1 MGRRR
6 ISVETATV
14 STRVPKA
21 VLEEIERV
29 VKDGHYMDVGDYLRE
44 VIRRDLE
51 ARHGEKT
58 PSG

>member
-1 MGRRR
+1 LGRRK

-14 STRVPKA
+14 SARVPKA
-21 VLEEIERV
+21 VLDEIEKI
-29 VKDGHYMDVGDYLRE
+29 VKEGHYMDVGDYLRE

-58 PSG
+58 STG